1 MIKLVVGA
9 GEVLAFLLILALACW
24 ALYLLYSV
32 VVRWIDRRRIRREW
46 NEQEIRQRMKEHE
59 QSGKK

>member
-24 ALYLLYSV
+24 AMYLFYCV
-32 VVRWIDRRRIRREW
+32 AVRWIDRRRIRREW
-46 NEQEIRQRMKEHE
+46 HEQEIKQLLKEHG
-59 QSGKK
+59 QSEKK

>member
-24 ALYLLYSV
+24 AMYLVYSV
-32 VVRWIDRRRIRREW
+32 AVRWIDRRRIRREW
-46 NEQEIRQRMKEHE
+46 HEQEIKQLMKERG
-59 QSGKK
+59 QSEKK

>member
-46 NEQEIRQRMKEHE
+46 NEEEIKRRMKEHE

>member
-32 VVRWIDRRRIRREW
+32 AVRWVDRRRIRREW
-46 NEQEIRQRMKEHE
+46 NEEEIKRRMKEHE